1 MTLDGYAGRRLEI
14 LARDRARF
22 GAGVIAELPAAV
34 RDLGGT
40 GAFIVTDPGVVRSGV
55 AGRVV
60 DLLRAVGLAVE
71 VFDGVEPN
79 PGTRT
84 IDSGA
89 DRLRVLVAGLATT
102 GAAADASSG
111 ITVIGLGGGSAMDSA
126 KAIALHAPNQRAVMS
141 LGYHDETV
149 VPGIPVIAIPTT
161 AGTGAETNTYGVIT
175 DESVG
180 RKGYVGHESV
190 LPKLAIL
197 DPELTLGLPPDPT
210 AATGVDA
217 MTHSLES
224 LLSKN
229 PNPLAEAIALGTIR
243 TVGEWLPVAVSEGAN
258 LEARSRM
265 LLAAHYAG
273 VGQQTGTGV
282 GAVHAIGHAIGTRG
296 RIAHGTALA
305 TVMPEVFETY
315 LGVRDRELAL
325 VAVALG
331 VADPRDQRAEAARS
345 GVAAV
350 RSLLERVGQR
360 RTLTAQGLGP
370 ETHATI
376 AQDAID
382 DAAIN
387 NSPRLPDRD
396 DVVAILARV
405 A

>member
-1 MTLDGYAGRRLEI
+1 
-14 LARDRARF
+14 
-22 GAGVIAELPAAV
+22 VVAEL
-34 RDLGGT
+34 
-40 GAFIVTDPGVVRSGV
+40 GATSAFVVTDPGVVRSGV
-55 AGRVV
+55 AGRVM
-60 DLLRAVGLAVE
+60 DLLIAAGVRAELH
-71 VFDGVEPN
+71 DDIEPN
-79 PGTRT
+79 PPTAVIERG
-84 IDSGA
+84 GA
-89 DRLRVLVAGLATT
+89 ALRRFATDAATT
-102 GAAADASSG
+102 VVVA
-111 ITVIGLGGGSAMDSA
+111 LGGGSTMDSA
-126 KAIALHAPNQRAVMS
+126 KVIALHAPNQRGVMS

-149 VPGIPVIAIPTT
+149 GPGLPVVAIPTT

-175 DESVG
+175 DETLG

-190 LPKLAIL
+190 LPKVAIL
-197 DPELTLGLPPDPT
+197 DPELTLGLPPEPT

-224 LLSKN
+224 LLSRN
-229 PNPLAEAIALGTIR
+229 PSPFAEAIALGTIR
-243 TVGEWLPVAVSEGAN
+243 TVGEWLLRAVDDGSN

-273 VGQQTGTGV
+273 VGQQSGTGV

-296 RIAHGTALA
+296 RLAHGTALA

-331 VADPRDQRAEAARS
+331 AVDPRDPEAGAARA
-345 GVAAV
+345 GIDAV
-350 RSLLERVGQR
+350 ERLLHRLGQR

-370 ETHATI
+370 DTHETI

-387 NSPRLPDRD
+387 NSPRIPTKDE
-396 DVVAILARV
+396 VFGILAAV
-405 A
+405 AG